1 MSQWS
6 PRLQGGSRSLVTHP
20 RHRRP
25 LTSSLL
31 EATMSTTRE
40 AHALVGEA
48 PALVPARMINETL
61 YCERLTYLEWV
72 QGEFADNEYT
82 IEGRYAHRRADQPGG
97 TLPEP
102 VEAEE
107 RPYRA
112 RSVWLSS

>member
-1 MSQWS
+1 ME
-6 PRLQGGSRSLVTHP
+6 PAR
-20 RHRRP
+20 
-25 LTSSLL
+25 
-31 EATMSTTRE
+31 A
-40 AHALVGEA
+40 EA

-102 VEAEE
+102 VDAEE

-112 RSVWLSS
+112 RSVWLSSERLGMTAKIDIVESEDGASVIPIEYKRGVPPEVP